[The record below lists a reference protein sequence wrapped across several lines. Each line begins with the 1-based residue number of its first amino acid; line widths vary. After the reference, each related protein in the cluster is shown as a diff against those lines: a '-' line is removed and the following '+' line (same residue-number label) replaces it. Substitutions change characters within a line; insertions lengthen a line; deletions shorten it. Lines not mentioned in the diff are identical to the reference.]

1 MTRLGTA
8 LLNGE
13 LGLSKSPRDAIKW
26 LRIALKYADTRF
38 PRVCVEL
45 SKLHAQGVE
54 HVVIRDDEYAFELLK
69 RGSEL
74 GDPEAQHRLGRAY
87 ELGRMHSNT
96 EAPQVT
102 SSNPKIA
109 IQLYQAAANQG
120 HPEAMLEIS
129 GWYLT
134 GWPRPGEEIKAP
146 QKRFGKEPPFT
157 FPQSDEL
164 AYKWARQAAEKGLGR
179 GFYVSFADLNLSSA
193 CVANSIR

>member
-8 LLNGE
+8 LLNGD
-13 LGLSKSPRDAIKW
+13 LALSKSPRDAVKW

-45 SKLHAQGVE
+45 SKLHASGID
-54 HVVIRDDEYAFELLK
+54 HVIIRDDDYAFELLK

-87 ELGRMHSNT
+87 ELGRMHSSPD
-96 EAPQVT
+96 APEVT
-102 SSNPKIA
+102 SPNPKIA

-120 HPEAMLEIS
+120 HADAMLEIS

-134 GWPRPGEEIKAP
+134 GWPRPGEEVKVQP
-146 QKRFGKEPPFT
+146 KRYGKEPPFT

-179 GFYVSFADLNLSSA
+179 GFYVSVWASKAADCFSLDSF
-193 CVANSIR
+193 